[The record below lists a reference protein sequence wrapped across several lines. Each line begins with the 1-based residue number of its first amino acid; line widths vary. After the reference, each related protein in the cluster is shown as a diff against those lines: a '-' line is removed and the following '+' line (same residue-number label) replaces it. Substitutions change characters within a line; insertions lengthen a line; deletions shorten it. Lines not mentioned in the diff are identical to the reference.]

1 MSAQWVSGLGYA
13 FMISEVA
20 LAMLRRSRASSS
32 RSADR
37 GSLVLLWMVIVI
49 SITFAYSFAY
59 SAPRATMDP
68 GVAPSL
74 RIVGLVVFLA
84 GLALRW
90 YAIIYLGRFF
100 TVNVAIAS
108 DHRVIDTGPY
118 RYIRHP
124 SYTGA
129 LMAFLG
135 LGLCLANWLSLACAT
150 LPTLCVF
157 LWRIRVEEAAL
168 LGALG
173 GKYREYMRVTRRLIP
188 AIY

>member
-1 MSAQWVSGLGYA
+1 MPIVSLLGSVFALSELGLTL
-13 FMISEVA
+13 FK
-20 LAMLRRSRASSS
+20 RAKKGQA

-37 GSLVLLWMVIVI
+37 GSLWLLWGVVVV
-49 SITFAYSFAY
+49 SVNLAYALGARKPEFGFGP
-59 SAPRATMDP
+59 APAAVAA
-68 GVAPSL
+68 GVAL
-74 RIVGLVVFLA
+74 FVG

-90 YAIIYLGRFF
+90 YSIMYLGRYF
-100 TVNVAIAS
+100 TVNVAIAT

-129 LMAFLG
+129 LMAFAG
-135 LGLCLANWLSLACAT
+135 LGLALRNWAALAVMVVPIAL
-150 LPTLCVF
+150 VF

-168 LGALG
+168 AQALG
-173 GKYREYMRVTRRLIP
+173 DTYRDYMSRTKRLVP